1 MTPEGKVKKRVKEI
15 LKAAGAYQHWPVQ
28 NGMGSPTLDCNGT
41 YKGFGFSIET
51 KAPGEKPTP
60 RQLQTIEAKRAAKE
74 YVLVVD
80 GTDDYDCLKFMLEE
94 MDHWYNLLWAEP
106 EPLVVPLI
114 KPEARGFFIEEKAA
128 LNG

>member
-80 GTDDYDCLKFMLEE
+80 GTDDYRCIDVMLIE
-94 MDHWYNLLWAEP
+94 MDCWDRALTDKFGSLT
-106 EPLVVPLI
+106 
-114 KPEARGFFIEEKAA
+114 KPEARGFFINQKAA